1 MKNLKRLLKKYDVEL
16 IIFFLA
22 LAFSTWLMFSTF
34 SYQNGEMQIASKA
47 WSDFA
52 SHIPLIRS
60 FSFGDNFPPEY
71 PLFSGPPIRYHFLFY
86 ALVGLLE
93 KGGLRID
100 FALNIL
106 SILGFS
112 LLILMIY
119 LFSKEIFKSK
129 AVGILSI
136 IFFLFNGSLG
146 FIKFFSAFPLSKNS
160 LFEIISNN
168 KFISFGPYDG
178 SIISAFWNLNIYTN
192 QRHLAL
198 SYGLSLLLIYLF
210 LKYKEDEKKEN
221 IKKSV
226 FIGIVLG
233 FSFILNMSVFLM
245 TVVILFSMFLFFG
258 KKRIYIFTALIIGGL
273 ITLPQY
279 LYIQSGGNSSFQIFL
294 YFGYLVSRGSNFFE
308 FINYWFQNLG
318 LHFFLI
324 PLGFFIAS
332 KNNKKILI
340 SFFSLFLIGNLFQ
353 FSPEIAANHKF
364 FNYFIIIGSM
374 FSAYALYFLWKK
386 IVFRPLVLILF
397 FLLIFSGI
405 IDFFPIKNDTKIA
418 LSDYPV
424 NKDIVWIMQNT
435 KPNSVFLNTQYL
447 YDNASLAGRKIF
459 LGWPYF
465 AWSQGYDTNSRDE
478 LRKTMLNTK
487 DLNYFCKNVR
497 QNNLSYAELSPT
509 EDITVNKDFFEKKF
523 ISVYKNSQTDV
534 SIYSLSVGCK
544 K

>member
-71 PLFSGPPIRYHFLFY
+71 PLFSGLPIRYHFLFY

-93 KGGLRID
+93 KVGLRID

-210 LKYKEDEKKEN
+210 LKFKEDEKKEN

-324 PLGFFIAS
+324 PLGFFIAP

-435 KPNSVFLNTQYL
+435 KPNSVFLNTNYL

-465 AWSQGYDTNSRDE
+465 AWSQGYDTLTRDNI
-478 LRKTMLNTK
+478 RKSLLNTNG
-487 DLNYFCKNVR
+487 LSFFCDNALKYKLDYIENT
-497 QNNLSYAELSPT
+497 LSSD
-509 EDITVNKDFFEKKF
+509 DIVVNKDFFDKNF
-523 ISVYKNSQTDV
+523 INSYKNQTLTYY
-534 SIYSLSVGCK
+534 IYDINKSCK
-544 K
+544 